1 MGLQYRAI
9 RAAASALLVATAV
22 GTGGMTGMASA
33 LAADPAPVELTGV
46 LLGAGDL
53 PLVGVHLTIT
63 EEYSPDG
70 GLASNQV
77 VTGPG
82 GRFSTSVFPWG
93 TADAAATLTIVAADQ
108 LKVEGNGCSQSWD
121 VTLRSVSDVAFADAA
136 PVPLTLVA
144 TTTLLGEVCG
154 TTATPPPAS
163 RGGNGAG
170 SGGHPAIT
178 PPPTDLSAAA
188 LEPGPGDRH
197 GPALSLGFVL
207 GLLLAAA
214 LLLPRPGARRRR

>member
-9 RAAASALLVATAV
+9 RAAASALLVAAAV
-22 GTGGMTGMASA
+22 GTGGMTGMSPA
-33 LAADPAPVELTGV
+33 LAADPATVELSGV
-46 LLGAGDL
+46 LLGAGDR
-53 PLVGVHLTIT
+53 PLAGIHLTIT

-77 VTGPG
+77 VTGAG
-82 GRFSTSVFPWG
+82 GHFSTSVFPWG

-108 LKVEGNGCSQSWD
+108 MKIDGNGCRQSWD
-121 VTLRSVSDVAFADAA
+121 VSLRSVTDVAFADAA
-136 PVPLTLVA
+136 PTPLTLVA
-144 TTTLLGEVCG
+144 PPTLLGEVCG
-154 TTATPPPAS
+154 TTATPPPTS
-163 RGGNGAG
+163 RGN

-178 PPPTDLSAAA
+178 PPPTDLAAAA
-188 LEPGPGDRH
+188 LEPGATDRH

-207 GLLLAAA
+207 GLILAGV